1 MSGWYVTLAASGGLV
16 GVFVAGVLVAL
27 GQAFPGGSAGKL
39 NEGELAGMGIGIVAA
54 GMALGAMTAGLA
66 QVITRLWGLSM
77 RSQPGGGSEVAMNL
91 PDPEDT
97 LNTHNNG
104 GANHC
109 RNGS

>member
-27 GQAFPGGSAGKL
+27 GQAFPAGSAGKL
-39 NEGELAGMGIGIVAA
+39 NEGELAGIGIGIVA
-54 GMALGAMTAGLA
+54 GGVALGAMMAGLA
-66 QVITRLWGLSM
+66 QLTTWIWGLTM
-77 RSQPGGGSEVAMNL
+77 GSQPGGGPEGAMNL
-91 PDPEDT
+91 PGPEDT

-104 GANHC
+104 SASHC